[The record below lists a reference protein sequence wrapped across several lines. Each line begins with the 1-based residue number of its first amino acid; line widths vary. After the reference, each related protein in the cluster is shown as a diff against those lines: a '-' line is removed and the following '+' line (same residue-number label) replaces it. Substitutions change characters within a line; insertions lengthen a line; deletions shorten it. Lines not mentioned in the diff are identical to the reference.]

1 MSSAVNKTTLLEC
14 IVEDDDAGKPH
25 GYTFNWTRN
34 NDSGFRAQNNGIFV
48 FVPSSVAYQDVYSC
62 VPGNTAGVGR
72 PGEIELTI
80 KGRPFSYEAHFMFF
94 ISNTCTLTHPYNH
107 KMK

>member
-25 GYTFNWTRN
+25 GYTFNWTRR
-34 NDSGFRAQNNGIFV
+34 NDSGFRAQNNGTFV
-48 FVPSSVAYQDVYSC
+48 FVPSSVEYQDVYSC
-62 VPGNTAGVGR
+62 VPGNIAGVGR

-80 KGRPFSYEAHFMFF
+80 KGTPFSYETHFMCF
-94 ISNTCTLTHPYNH
+94 ISNTYT
-107 KMK
+107 